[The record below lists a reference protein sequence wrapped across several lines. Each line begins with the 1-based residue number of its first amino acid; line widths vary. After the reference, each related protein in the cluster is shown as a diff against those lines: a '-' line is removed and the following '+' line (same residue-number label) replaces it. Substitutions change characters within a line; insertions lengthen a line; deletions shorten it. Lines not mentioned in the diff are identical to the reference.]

1 MNRSDSPAPNASG
14 TRYRTPAMPLELNA
28 GTGLPSL
35 SMAVKA
41 VQRRLGMPQDGH
53 LSPSVAM
60 EFRRLA
66 VGSGLADVTD

>member
-1 MNRSDSPAPNASG
+1 MNHSDSAAPNAPG

-41 VQRRLGMPQDGH
+41 IQRRLGMPQDGH
-53 LSPSVAM
+53 LSPLVAM

-66 VGSGLADVTD
+66 VSSALADATD